1 MVVGFQDPEMP
12 LGEVAFNVGA
22 GAPEHNA
29 KVVAK
34 FGVVWA
40 VIETTVLAVVAH
52 WPEFGVN
59 T

>member
-1 MVVGFQDPEMP
+1 MP
-12 LGEVAFNVGA
+12 LGEVAFKVGA
-22 GAPEHNA
+22 VAPEHSA

-34 FGVVWA
+34 LGVLEEETV
-40 VIETTVLAVVAH
+40 TTVFAVVAH